1 MVGGGAAL
9 RDLESRPESHAAM
22 NRVFSALLRL
32 VALALYAAAIHLAYR
47 DIFAIS
53 FGYMRYQ
60 YTDPG
65 IEWIIVGYL
74 IAAVPCLM
82 LPRSIARPGDLVLWV
97 LFLFVVAP
105 TCQVPIYGSMLDTQ
119 SAVTFALFMAVVF
132 AALTFAATRRPS
144 PIVPLPV
151 GASARP
157 LIAVALGFSVV
168 TYVLVVSTFGFDIN
182 LMSFLEVYDT
192 RLEYRDQ
199 IAPSIPILG
208 YLVSNQGNVLNPLL
222 MTWATMRRRWAMLAV
237 GILGQV
243 LLYSATGYKTLALS
257 IPLCVLVGLILPTVR
272 RVSGTL
278 VLWATAAVSWL
289 SIALRHEII
298 GLVELV
304 MNRAVIAP
312 AHITAAYVTIY
323 EDAPKALWAHS
334 FLSPFIDD
342 PYGLPPGLWVGRLF
356 FGRDEINANASFI
369 ADGFANLGYAGI
381 VIEGAFLALLLVLLN
396 SAARGLP
403 TPLVI
408 GTVAVPA
415 YATANGSPFSAVL
428 SYGVAMAIVMFM
440 LVPRATTAD
449 TLPGGVTAAPDTG
462 RQPKRPGRATRS
474 GDSLSLASTFNGR
487 SVRQHDT

>member
-82 LPRSIARPGDLVLWV
+82 LPRSIAQPGDLVLWV
-97 LFLFVVAP
+97 LFLFVVVP
-105 TCQVPIYGSMLDTQ
+105 TCQ
-119 SAVTFALFMAVVF
+119 
-132 AALTFAATRRPS
+132 
-144 PIVPLPV
+144 
-151 GASARP
+151 
-157 LIAVALGFSVV
+157 
-168 TYVLVVSTFGFDIN
+168 
-182 LMSFLEVYDT
+182 
-192 RLEYRDQ
+192 
-199 IAPSIPILG
+199 
-208 YLVSNQGNVLNPLL
+208 
-222 MTWATMRRRWAMLAV
+222 
-237 GILGQV
+237 
-243 LLYSATGYKTLALS
+243 
-257 IPLCVLVGLILPTVR
+257 
-272 RVSGTL
+272 
-278 VLWATAAVSWL
+278 
-289 SIALRHEII
+289 
-298 GLVELV
+298 
-304 MNRAVIAP
+304 
-312 AHITAAYVTIY
+312 
-323 EDAPKALWAHS
+323 
-334 FLSPFIDD
+334 
-342 PYGLPPGLWVGRLF
+342 
-356 FGRDEINANASFI
+356 
-369 ADGFANLGYAGI
+369 
-381 VIEGAFLALLLVLLN
+381 
-396 SAARGLP
+396 
-403 TPLVI
+403 VI

-428 SYGVAMAIVMFM
+428 SYGVAMAIVLFM